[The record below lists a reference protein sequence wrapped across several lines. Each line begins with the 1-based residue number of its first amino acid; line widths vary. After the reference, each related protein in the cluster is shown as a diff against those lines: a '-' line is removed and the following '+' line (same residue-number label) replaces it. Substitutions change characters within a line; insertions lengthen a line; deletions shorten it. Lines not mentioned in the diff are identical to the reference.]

1 MIDYQLSKKH
11 HFMVVFLVVLCVMV
25 VAMAQSSAPAF
36 AAEEK
41 EYLFDKTDV
50 IEDLEA
56 TTINGKNI
64 EFKDYPA
71 KEGADSEFM
80 FLTEFGYS
88 YSVEDM
94 DNYALYIYV
103 YNPSCST
110 LSGTGNKVTMATAFD
125 SNGDGSAWSKFDLVM
140 CSVSIGEY
148 ADRFYKFRVIDSDLA
163 NRVKSIGR
171 KYDIS
176 EIELYTQGASS
187 AVAYKIAR
195 SYTFT
200 GYAAGLGEDATA
212 ESTLS
217 CTSSVFDTI
226 ELSLKQTTYRT
237 GMSSKGDGY
246 YNQVNTVWFTVPAK
260 YWLRFDYLYAITS
273 EWYEYKTKPMLVTNS
288 TSLYDAMY
296 SIREVNNT
304 KYTSDYPTLYYNW
317 VSDNVPLVQ
326 TKTTVDWSYNWNG
339 IYLVQPG
346 TNMVISSSSNKNCW
360 SIPFVFKSDAP
371 DLSFFQKIFK
381 STLNSGNIGS
391 SEVEQYI
398 QQFPKTAGTLNCK
411 NGSIASFLFEDT
423 VDDGCTRGYNKKTI
437 SLDDKFDLN
446 SYLSNHSWW
455 DAFFTY
461 GFKQPDLGDDYSNVS
476 PIQELSLSDA
486 ALSDD
491 TFSKTFLIGTEEV
504 SELKKDIATA
514 ALTGDKVVLFR
525 FAVRDYLSHEV
536 LATTGPVTLGENE
549 DAYVAQ
555 ETVFFDFD
563 ILSLTFKKDGEKYE
577 IPAVASPIDIIGG
590 IDPPAEE
597 TVFNTVKNAAKKLGI
612 DTDKADDW
620 MRWILIIL
628 GILLGVVVLSF
639 LLTYLFKFI
648 DLISK
653 SKEASRARRE
663 RRAVSKK
670 SKNRQKSRAPNPRK

>member
-71 KEGADSEFM
+71 KDGGDPEFM

-125 SNGDGSAWSKFDLVM
+125 SNGDGFAWSKFDLVM

-200 GYAAGLGEDATA
+200 GYAAGLGEDVTA
-212 ESTLS
+212 DSTLS
-217 CTSSVFDTI
+217 CKSSVFDTI

-237 GMSSKGDGY
+237 GVSSKGAGH

-260 YWLRFDYLYAITS
+260 YWRSFDYLYAITS

-288 TSLYDAMY
+288 TALYDAMY
-296 SIREVNNT
+296 SARE
-304 KYTSDYPTLYYNW
+304 KYIDSYDSSIPALYGGGARYDGFDIYSYTIYDWAYNIS
-317 VSDNVPLVQ
+317 VTNFNEKADCLVR
-326 TKTTVDWSYNWNG
+326 
-339 IYLVQPG
+339 
-346 TNMVISSSSNKNCW
+346 
-360 SIPFVFKSDAP
+360 SIPFVFKAESKP
-371 DLSFFQKIFK
+371 DLSFFQKLF
-381 STLNSGNIGS
+381 TTRLNTGNIGS

-398 QQFPKTAGTLNCK
+398 QQFPKTAGTLSGK

-437 SLDDKFDLN
+437 SLDDLFNLE

-455 DAFFTY
+455 DAFIQY

-476 PIQELSLSDA
+476 PIQELSLTDA

-491 TFSKTFLIGTEEV
+491 TFSKTLLIGTEEV
-504 SELKKDIATA
+504 SELKKDISTA

-525 FAVRDYLSHEV
+525 FAVRDYFSQQVGV
-536 LATTGPVTLGENE
+536 LKRCSISLGENE

-663 RRAVSKK
+663 RRAANKK